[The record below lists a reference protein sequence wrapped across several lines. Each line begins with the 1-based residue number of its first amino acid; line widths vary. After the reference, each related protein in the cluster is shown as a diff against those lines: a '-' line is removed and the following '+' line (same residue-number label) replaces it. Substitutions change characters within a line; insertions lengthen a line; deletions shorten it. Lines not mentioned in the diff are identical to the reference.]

1 MTMVDAR
8 KPGPEAGQMPEGGVA
23 GQTAQVASDVRGM
36 VDNATADRI
45 YGWAWDAAY
54 PGYRVPVELRLAGEV
69 VASTV
74 ADFARPDL
82 AANGIGDGCHAFE
95 FPLTAEWFERRGE
108 LSLTGLGAD
117 GRSYPVTIR
126 LRRPDDTQVATQL
139 QRAVEAMAAEQK
151 EIRAE
156 HAALRARA
164 ETLPE
169 VEAVAAIARDN
180 TALHKRLDELELW
193 IARLDSRLADAAA
206 PEKAAAA
213 GGHLDPWQAALIA
226 LLASAVSA
234 ALAAAAAGY
243 WS

>member
-1 MTMVDAR
+1 
-8 KPGPEAGQMPEGGVA
+8 MPEGSAA
-23 GQTAQVASDVRGM
+23 GQAAQVASDVRGM
-36 VDNATADRI
+36 VDNATPDRL

-69 VASTV
+69 VATAV

-95 FPLTAEWFERRGE
+95 FALTGEWFDRRGE

-117 GRSYPVTIR
+117 GKSYPVMIR
-126 LRRPDDTQVATQL
+126 LRRPDDAQVATQL
-139 QRAVEAMAAEQK
+139 QRAVEAMTAEQK
-151 EIRAE
+151 QIRAE

-169 VEAVAAIARDN
+169 AEAVAAIARDN
-180 TALHKRLDELELW
+180 ASLHKRLDELEMWL
-193 IARLDSRLADAAA
+193 ARLDMRLADHAA
-206 PEKAAAA
+206 PAKAAE
-213 GGHLDPWQAALIA
+213 GGHLDPWQAVLIA

-234 ALAAAAAGY
+234 GLAAAAAGY